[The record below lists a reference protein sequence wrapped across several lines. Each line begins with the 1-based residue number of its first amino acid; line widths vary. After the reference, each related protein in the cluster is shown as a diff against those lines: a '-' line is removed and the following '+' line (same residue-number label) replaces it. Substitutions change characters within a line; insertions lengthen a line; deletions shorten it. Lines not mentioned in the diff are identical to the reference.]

1 MHTFY
6 EAVPNGCCGMTKEGH
21 KDLLAAWKKS
31 WEDRGWETVVLT
43 EEDARQHPDFES
55 INQKLQDLDVNAY
68 NRRCYWRWLAIVT
81 DGGGWMSDYDVFP
94 LSLNGE
100 MGLAL
105 EQSGTFTSYAHH
117 VPCLIH
123 ASAKEWD
130 RILHIMI
137 ELLPNSPEE
146 VYERV
151 TDMYSLLNI
160 DIEQGRSGMQWTSEV
175 APHFTYHRNEEGW
188 QWMDCNFGWKHIAIH
203 LSHHSCAEAFKTD
216 HYPEIDDVD
225 SDTHGLPDNWQQ
237 AVQRRSEAALK
248 VMDDYKEYCMPT
260 SSW

>member
-1 MHTFY
+1 
-6 EAVPNGCCGMTKEGH
+6 
-21 KDLLAAWKKS
+21 
-31 WEDRGWETVVLT
+31 
-43 EEDARQHPDFES
+43 
-55 INQKLQDLDVNAY
+55 
-68 NRRCYWRWLAIVT
+68 
-81 DGGGWMSDYDVFP
+81 MSY
-94 LSLNGE
+94 
-100 MGLAL
+100 
-105 EQSGTFTSYAHH
+105 
-117 VPCLIH
+117 PCLGKGMGSH
-123 ASAKEWD
+123 LTPK
-130 RILHIMI
+130 MI